1 MIRRPPR
8 STRTDT
14 LFPYTT
20 LFRSHLE
27 DAPGLFPLMLRER
40 EGVVE
45 LLEDQLH
52 HALKLA
58 LLLRGQMVEFSAHGQ
73 TSVAKTDSARTFVLT
88 LFVQR
93 HVCRAVATGPM
104 PVRVPRPAIWQQWRG
119 MRPAGRTGHHR

>member
-1 MIRRPPR
+1 M
-8 STRTDT
+8 
-14 LFPYTT
+14 F
-20 LFRSHLE
+20 
-27 DAPGLFPLMLRER
+27 RER

-93 HVCRAVATGPM
+93 HVCRAVAK
-104 PVRVPRPAIWQQWRG
+104 I
-119 MRPAGRTGHHR
+119 GRASCRESVCQYVEISVVYVTLKNKQTHNNR

>member
-58 LLLRGQMVEFSAHGQ
+58 LLLRGQMVVFSAHGQ
-73 TSVAKTDSARTFVLT
+73 PSVAKTDSARTFVLT

-93 HVCRAVATGPM
+93 HVCCVDLGSAHA
-104 PVRVPRPAIWQQWRG
+104 
-119 MRPAGRTGHHR
+119 